1 MVIYTIGHSNH
12 EIERFVELLR
22 THAIAMVVDVRSSP
36 FSKYCPQFDKEL
48 LPKLLAP
55 HGIRYAFFG
64 RELGGRPDG
73 DEFYDDVGRAL
84 YERMAAS
91 ERFRGGIAQLVADHG
106 DGHAALMCGEEDPA
120 ECHRHL
126 LLGRVLDAAGVE
138 VRHIRGDGT
147 VQTYR
152 AVVEAAQKSESGVLQ
167 LELFPAEEIDAWRST
182 RSVLP
187 KKRPASSSGR

>member
-22 THAIAMVVDVRSSP
+22 VHAIATVVDVRTSP

-48 LPKLLAP
+48 LQTLLARQ
-55 HGIRYAFFG
+55 GIQYVFLG

-73 DEFYDDVGRAL
+73 DEFYDAAGHAL
-84 YERMAAS
+84 YERMAES
-91 ERFRGGIAQLVADHG
+91 ERFRVGIAQLVADHA

-126 LLGRVLDAAGVE
+126 LLARVLDAAGVE
-138 VRHIRGDGT
+138 VRHIRGSGT
-147 VQTYR
+147 VQSYR
-152 AVVEAAQKSESGVLQ
+152 AVIEAAKKSESGVLQ
-167 LELFPAEEIDAWRST
+167 LELFPTEETHAWRST

-187 KKRPASSSGR
+187 RKPPASSSGP